1 MSVKIKNKPQF
12 YRDLILISVVLIV
25 VFGIYFF
32 SLFNRT
38 KGEMAHIQYDNKI
51 LFSINLEDGLRESR
65 TSTYIVTSMPVIDGD
80 KLLINGVEDTRLDT
94 GDGVIVFENIYV
106 IKGRLGYVLL
116 EYSPVKKMI
125 QVVEETSPYNIC
137 SNQGF
142 SNSAPI
148 VCLPNYVTIV
158 FGDIDVDVIM

>member
-1 MSVKIKNKPQF
+1 M
-12 YRDLILISVVLIV
+12 
-25 VFGIYFF
+25 
-32 SLFNRT
+32 
-38 KGEMAHIQYDNKI
+38 
-51 LFSINLEDGLRESR
+51 
-65 TSTYIVTSMPVIDGD
+65 
-80 KLLINGVEDTRLDT
+80 
-94 GDGVIVFENIYV
+94 FENSYV

-116 EYSPVKKMI
+116 EYSPEKKMI